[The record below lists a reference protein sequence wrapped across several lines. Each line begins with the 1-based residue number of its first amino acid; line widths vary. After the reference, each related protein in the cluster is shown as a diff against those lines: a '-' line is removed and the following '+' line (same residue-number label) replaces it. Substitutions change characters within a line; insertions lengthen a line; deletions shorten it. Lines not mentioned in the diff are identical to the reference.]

1 MIWLFIL
8 FPLLG
13 SFLAFRLKNKAF
25 DLGLLMLFSGAYL
38 LTVTLTGI
46 LPEAVS
52 AHKSYWLFVGGGY
65 VLQLVFDVFTRGVE
79 HGHVHEHAYE
89 SKKMNVGVLFA
100 ALFFHAF
107 LEGMPL
113 ALLAKNSSTLVNY
126 FIGLALHEIPAAFVL
141 AYLLAQ
147 QKTSKSTN
155 YILVTLYAAAV
166 PFGFSAANYI
176 KQLTWYSDNIKY
188 ITLAICSGILLHIAT
203 TVISENFKHH
213 SFNKKKW
220 LAFGLGLLVA
230 AISLFSHQLF

>member
-8 FPLLG
+8 FPLIG
-13 SFLAFRLKNKAF
+13 SILAFRMKAKVF
-25 DLGLLMLFSGAYL
+25 DLSLLMLFSGAYL

-52 AHKSYWLFVGGGY
+52 FDQSIWIYVGVGY
-65 VLQLVFDVFTRGVE
+65 VLQLLFDVFTRGVE
-79 HGHVHEHAYE
+79 HGHIHNE
-89 SKKMNVGVLFA
+89 KKINVSILFI
-100 ALFFHAF
+100 ALSFHAF

-113 ALLAKNSSTLVNY
+113 ALLGPKSATLINY

-141 AYLLAQ
+141 AYLLSQ
-147 QKTSKSTN
+147 QKTGKPTN
-155 YILVTLYAAAV
+155 YALVLLYAAAV
-166 PFGFSAANYI
+166 PIGYSTAGYL
-176 KQLTWYSDNIKY
+176 KQLPWYTDSIKH
-188 ITLAICSGILLHIAT
+188 ITLALCSGILLHIAT
-203 TVISENFKHH
+203 TVITENFKHH